1 MPSAPQRLRA
11 RKPPWRAALPR
22 PAPVEYPESD
32 GKPMAESEVHLR
44 AMFDLWSILDTRYA
58 HREDVHV
65 GGNLMM
71 YYVRGNKSLS
81 VSPDVFVA
89 FGPSR
94 DPLRDVWLAWE
105 EGKFADFVLEVASKT
120 THGDDEVPKRLLYQ
134 RLGVTE
140 YWQHDPTGRYIDP
153 LKGHRLNDRGIYER
167 IPLATTPEGMP
178 YGESRLLALH
188 LCLDAG
194 RLRLFDPATGEFLL
208 SYEEERRAREA
219 AEAEVEE
226 LKRQLAR
233 RPDPRPRRADGPSEG
248 RHPAFPPKPP
258 KTPPLTTPPKLV
270 ALTTPHVIADS
281 RQEGRA

>member
-22 PAPVEYPESD
+22 TVPVEYPESD
-32 GKPMAESEVHLR
+32 GKPMAETGIHRR
-44 AMFDLWSILDTRYA
+44 AIVDFSSIIESRYA
-58 HREDVHV
+58 SREDVHV

-71 YYVRGNKSLS
+71 YYVRDEQAASA
-81 VSPDVFVA
+81 SPPTCSS
-89 FGPSR
+89 PSAPPATR
-94 DPLRDVWLAWE
+94 SATSGWSWE

-233 RPDPRPRRADGPSEG
+233 RS
-248 RHPAFPPKPP
+248 
-258 KTPPLTTPPKLV
+258 
-270 ALTTPHVIADS
+270 
-281 RQEGRA
+281 

>member
-1 MPSAPQRLRA
+1 MPSAPQPLPA
-11 RKPPWRAALPR
+11 RKPPWPAAPPR
-22 PAPVEYPESD
+22 PAAVEYPETD
-32 GKPMAESEVHLR
+32 GKPMAESEAHAE
-44 AMFDLWSILDTRYA
+44 AMVDLTQPLKARYA
-58 HREDVHV
+58 LRGDVHV

-105 EGKFADFVLEVASKT
+105 EDKFADFVLEVASKT
-120 THGDDEVPKRLLYQ
+120 THGEDEVPKRLLYQ

-153 LKGHRLNDRGIYER
+153 LKGHRLNARGIYER
-167 IPLATTPEGMP
+167 IPLAATPEGMP

-194 RLRLFDPATGEFLL
+194 RLRLFDPATGEFLPTNQDKDDIIAEERRL
-208 SYEEERRAREA
+208 SAQKDAALAAERRAREA
-219 AEAEVEE
+219 AEAELEE

-233 RPDPRPRRADGPSEG
+233 RS
-248 RHPAFPPKPP
+248 
-258 KTPPLTTPPKLV
+258 
-270 ALTTPHVIADS
+270 
-281 RQEGRA
+281 